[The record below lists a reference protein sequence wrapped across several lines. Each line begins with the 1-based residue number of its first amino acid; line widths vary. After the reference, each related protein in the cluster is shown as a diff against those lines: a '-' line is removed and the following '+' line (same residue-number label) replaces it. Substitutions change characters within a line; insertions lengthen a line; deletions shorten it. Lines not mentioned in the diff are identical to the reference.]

1 MPKSGLWAGDGLR
14 GGGLVTD
21 DERKA
26 WSGERA
32 EMVRWQIAARGV
44 RDERVLEAM
53 RTVARELF
61 VPEDARGRAYAD
73 GPIPIGFGQTISQ
86 PYIVALM
93 AELLELK
100 PSDRVLE
107 VGSGSGYAS
116 AVLSR
121 LASSVVGIERHG
133 GLAQEASERLASLGY
148 DTVRIVHGDGTKGWA
163 EGAPY
168 DAILVSAA
176 AGDGVPEALFDQ
188 LGVGGLMVVPEELTA
203 HRQRLVRYRRAEA
216 DRIERED
223 LGAVSFVPLVE
234 GMPGPSL

>member
-1 MPKSGLWAGDGLR
+1 
-14 GGGLVTD
+14 
-21 DERKA
+21 
-26 WSGERA
+26 
-32 EMVRWQIAARGV
+32 MVRRQIAARGV
-44 RDERVLEAM
+44 RDGRVLEAM
-53 RTVARELF
+53 RTVARESF
-61 VPEDARGRAYAD
+61 VPEDERGRAYAD

-116 AVLSR
+116 AVLSH
-121 LASSVVGIERHG
+121 LARSVVGIERHA
-133 GLAQEASERLASLGY
+133 GLAREASARLASLGY

-176 AGDGVPEALFDQ
+176 AGDGVPDALFDQ
-188 LGVGGLMVVPEELTA
+188 LGVGGRMVVPEELTA
-203 HRQRLVRYRRAEA
+203 QRQRLVRYRRAEA

-234 GMPGPSL
+234 GMPGSGA

>member
-1 MPKSGLWAGDGLR
+1 MMRRDDVDLAGR
-14 GGGLVTD
+14 
-21 DERKA
+21 R
-26 WSGERA
+26 S
-32 EMVRWQIAARGV
+32 EMVRRQIAARGV

-53 RTVARELF
+53 RTVPRELF

-116 AVLSR
+116 AVLSH
-121 LASSVVGIERHG
+121 LAQSVVGIERHE
-133 GLAQEASERLASLGY
+133 GLARAASERLASLGY

-168 DAILVSAA
+168 DAIQVSAA

-188 LGVGGLMVVPEELTA
+188 LGVGGRMVVPEELTA
-203 HRQRLVRYRRAEA
+203 HRQRLVRYRRAA
-216 DRIERED
+216 PDRIERED
-223 LGAVSFVPLVE
+223 LGAVSFVPLIS